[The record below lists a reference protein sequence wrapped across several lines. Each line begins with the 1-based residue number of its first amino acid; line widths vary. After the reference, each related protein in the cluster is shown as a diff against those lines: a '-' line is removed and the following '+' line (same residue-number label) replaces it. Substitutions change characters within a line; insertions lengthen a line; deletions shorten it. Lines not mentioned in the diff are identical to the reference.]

1 MAISLRSR
9 TQPLDPVSRH
19 QGRQPEQAFTLAEL
33 LLVTAMGA
41 VVLLGAIMMLV
52 SHIRSSNR
60 MAVLLH
66 LQDHCGWVQHLINRE
81 IEQAER
87 TAEDNGNLQLFFP
100 GDTDNPTITYTLNS
114 DQRELRRQGPPIDV
128 NGRLVTGAGSR
139 NDLVARDVS
148 DFDVNVTNP
157 RSPSY
162 SITMEGPNNVTTT
175 IDQDDGNTGGAF
187 CRARDISGS

>member
-9 TQPLDPVSRH
+9 SLALVGPHR
-19 QGRQPEQAFTLAEL
+19 GRQPERAFTLAEL

-60 MAVLLH
+60 LAVLLH

-87 TAEDNGNLQLFFP
+87 AEGGNGSLELFFP
-100 GDTDNPTITYTLNS
+100 GDTGTPTITYALNS
-114 DQRELRRQGPPIDV
+114 VQRELRRQGPPIDV
-128 NGRLVTGAGSR
+128 NGRLVTGVASR
-139 NDLVARDVS
+139 NDLVARDVT